1 MSKSV
6 RGCFRIMKIQK
17 YKHKRSIEA
26 RRNWW
31 QFNDNGRARKGVIIL
46 IWNYIIFGKESTSNI
61 NIEKTAAVVAVAAVA
76 ALEAV
81 NDGASCRSL
90 HPITKWW
97 FIVQTKDTTYT
108 TWHDIHDIGSK
119 IRNIV
124 ANTIIIQ
131 FLHPVESNPFQIN
144 FLYPRFPTVQLFYGS
159 LERTVQ
165 TAQLRIKSDGCRFE
179 IWLAI
184 LWGFY
189 YAPIMIGSYFLF

>member
-17 YKHKRSIEA
+17 YKHRRSIEA

-31 QFNDNGRARKGVIIL
+31 QFNDNGRARKGVSIL

-97 FIVQTKDTTYT
+97 FIVQTKDTARHTRHT
-108 TWHDIHDIGSK
+108 RHWIQNSK
-119 IRNIV
+119 YCGKYNY
-124 ANTIIIQ
+124 NTIPASSRIHSI
-131 FLHPVESNPFQIN
+131 PN
-144 FLYPRFPTVQLFYGS
+144 FYTYILLLYNYSMVHWNELFRLLS
-159 LERTVQ
+159 
-165 TAQLRIKSDGCRFE
+165 
-179 IWLAI
+179 
-184 LWGFY
+184 
-189 YAPIMIGSYFLF
+189 